1 MGSGELVRIKTDF
14 FNELKRVENESALLE
29 LKGNYIGKKRGIIVD
44 LLSKIPSLPPDE
56 RKTFGQSINQLK
68 QEIEEAINNYL
79 TGLNIRKSAIA
90 KVDLTLPGKNT
101 ERGHLH
107 PLTIVRREIEDI
119 FISMGYAVATGPEVE
134 DPYHNFEALNTP
146 SDHPSRDIQDT
157 FYLDV
162 RDLLLRTQTSPVQI
176 RSMEK
181 RKPPLKLIAPGRVF
195 RRDDDVSHSPM
206 FFQVEGLV
214 VDENITMADL
224 KGTLLTFYRKLFHKD
239 IEIRFRASYF
249 PFTEPS
255 AETDLSCVICNGEGC
270 KVCKKTGWL
279 EVGGCGMVD
288 PKVFEFVGI
297 DPEKYSG
304 FAFGLGIDRMAM
316 IKYGIDNIKYLLEND
331 IRFLEQ
337 F

>member
-1 MGSGELVRIKTDF
+1 MGSEELARIKSGF
-14 FNELKRVENESALLE
+14 FEALGKAETEGSLME
-29 LKGNYIGKKRGIIVD
+29 LKGNYVGKKRGILAD
-44 LLSKIPSLPPDE
+44 LLSRIPTLPPEE
-56 RKTFGQSINQLK
+56 RKAFGQSVNLLK
-68 QEIEEAINNYL
+68 QELEEAL
-79 TGLNIRKSAIA
+79 TLAIADLNRKKSAIPQI
-90 KVDLTLPGKNT
+90 DMTLPGKGS

-107 PLTIVRREIEDI
+107 PLTIVRREIENI
-119 FISMGYAVATGPEVE
+119 FISMGYAVAAGPEVE

-146 SDHPSRDIQDT
+146 ADHPSRDIQDT
-157 FYLDV
+157 FYLESGN
-162 RDLLLRTQTSPVQI
+162 LLLRTQTSPVQI
-176 RSMEK
+176 RSMET

-224 KGTLLTFYRKLFHKD
+224 KGTLLTFYRKLFRKD
-239 IEIRFRASYF
+239 LAIRFRASYF

-255 AETDLSCVICNGEGC
+255 AETDLTCVICGGSGC
-270 KVCKKTGWL
+270 KVCKRTGWL
-279 EVGGCGMVD
+279 EVGGCGIVD

-297 DPEKYSG
+297 DPERYTG

-316 IKYGIDNIKYLLEND
+316 LRYGIDNIKYLLEND
-331 IRFLEQ
+331 MRFLEQ